1 MEAICHRCSAT
12 VEPDAQY
19 CQACGAPQI
28 RYVAQ
33 EEPAAPIA
41 VPAKHAASAVFGGV
55 VWPVAIRTS
64 LTVALVTGAL
74 TTLLAPGSILW
85 VTGGAFLAIRLY
97 ARRTPHHP
105 LPRRSGL
112 RIGGLVG
119 LLTAAVALCGNSIFL
134 VIQRFV
140 LHQGSA
146 IDTQLTSI
154 VTQAAGRASSIDP
167 QAPVA
172 LLTSFWLS
180 PEGRTGLI
188 LLTMAFLSVLI
199 VLFAIAGGVFGAQM
213 TRSRGAG
220 GTLP

>member
-19 CQACGAPQI
+19 CPNCGAPQI
-28 RYVAQ
+28 RYVPQ
-33 EEPAAPIA
+33 EDAAPIP
-41 VPAKHAASAVFGGV
+41 VPAKHSASVVFGGIA
-55 VWPVAIRTS
+55 WPVAIRIS
-64 LTVALVTGAL
+64 IVVALVTGAL

-97 ARRTPHHP
+97 ARRTPQHP
-105 LPRRSGL
+105 LPRRSGI

-119 LLTAAVALCGNSIFL
+119 LLTAAVALTGNSIFL
-134 VIQRFV
+134 VIQRFA
-140 LHQGSA
+140 LHQGSV

-154 VTQAAGRASSIDP
+154 VTQAAARASTMDP
-167 QAPVA
+167 QAPVSM
-172 LLTSFWLS
+172 LTSFWLS

-199 VLFAIAGGVFGAQM
+199 LLFAIAGGVFAAQM
-213 TRSRGAG
+213 TRSRTGST
-220 GTLP
+220 TL